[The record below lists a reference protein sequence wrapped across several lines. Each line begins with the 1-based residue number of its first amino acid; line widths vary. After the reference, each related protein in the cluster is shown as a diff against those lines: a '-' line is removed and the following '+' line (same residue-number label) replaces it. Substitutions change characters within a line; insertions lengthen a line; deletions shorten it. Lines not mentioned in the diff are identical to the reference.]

1 MNKKKFLIIIVLLV
15 ALPTV
20 FLVFER
26 YKVRRNTERN
36 LFERTQNNMKR
47 ILALSKEYN
56 EKDPYTLYLKLF
68 GRYRN
73 HQYVPYLF
81 MDFRCVIL
89 DKKEGWYHYY
99 AAMRLFGASEEKGQ
113 PLSRD
118 DFEKANDF
126 LILSD
131 AQNNV
136 FIYSKIS
143 NIFYPDINN
152 KTETK

>member
-15 ALPTV
+15 VLPTA

-26 YKVRRNTERN
+26 YKLRRNTERN

-68 GRYRN
+68 GLERP
-73 HQYVPYLF
+73 QYVPYLF
-81 MDFRCVIL
+81 MNPLSATSSKTDVL
-89 DKKEGWYHYY
+89 HYSY
-99 AAMRLFGASEEKGQ
+99 IAMRLFGDSEEKRQ

-126 LILSD
+126 LYSMMRKTMCLYTSKL
-131 AQNNV
+131 ATC
-136 FIYSKIS
+136 FIQIS
-143 NIFYPDINN
+143 TII
-152 KTETK
+152 

>member
-1 MNKKKFLIIIVLLV
+1 MNKKKFLIIIVLLIV
-15 ALPTV
+15 LPIA

-26 YKVRRNTERN
+26 YKVRRNLERS
-36 LFERTQNNMKR
+36 LFACTQINMKR
-47 ILALSKEYN
+47 ILALSKGY
-56 EKDPYTLYLKLF
+56 KQRDPYILYLTLF
-68 GRYRN
+68 K
-73 HQYVPYLF
+73 QYENPHYDLYLF
-81 MDFRCVIL
+81 IDFQSAISN
-89 DKKEGWYHYY
+89 KEEIWYHYHV
-99 AAMRLFGASEEKGQ
+99 AKRLFAASEEKGQ

-152 KTETK
+152 NIETK